1 MRIVVY
7 LADVVIMI
15 RQSFLTKS
23 GQILRRVNTID
34 RTIDMEAKLENIMD
48 HTEVATLAA
57 AIMVVMVITEVRPP
71 PQPHNSLLMW
81 DRPEPEVSIPCNIL
95 SANIPIRQCSL
106 TQICDHL
113 TVSFFFFRCRFW
125 FLLRTSSQIFF
136 RLDFYWVP

>member
-1 MRIVVY
+1 
-7 LADVVIMI
+7 
-15 RQSFLTKS
+15 
-23 GQILRRVNTID
+23 
-34 RTIDMEAKLENIMD
+34 MEAKLENIMD

-113 TVSFFFFRCRFW
+113 TVSFIY
-125 FLLRTSSQIFF
+125 FLDARLSQGHF
-136 RLDFYWVP
+136 